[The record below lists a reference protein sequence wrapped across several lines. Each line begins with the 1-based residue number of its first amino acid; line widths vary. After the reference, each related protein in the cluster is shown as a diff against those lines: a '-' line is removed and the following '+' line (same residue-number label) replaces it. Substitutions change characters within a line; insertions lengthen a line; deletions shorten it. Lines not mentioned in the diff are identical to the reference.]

1 MSHKR
6 KVIMLPHSSESS
18 DSSPAYD
25 SENISED
32 DEHIESE
39 DAEEFEDIDESSEA
53 SLANLPNDPIE
64 DSDQEESINW
74 PKRRKYDVRKGSDSD
89 EEQLFKL
96 PNCPI
101 CLGPLSMPVVDT
113 ACCANQLCESC
124 VVSCVAGGADYS
136 EGPKCPVCRHKPFI
150 YSESTVFNRLIGQ
163 QEVACT
169 NAEQGCRK
177 FVALSDMQQ
186 HVDKFCSFSVL
197 RCAQERFGC
206 PWTGHRKEKALHE
219 KTCNHV
225 ENAKVIEAYR
235 EEKRTLEQQM
245 SALAE
250 KCTLIEERIDTAF
263 LKFNGEVKRRLAE
276 LKHMQET
283 HIDNLAQGYVIVPRP
298 AERPLQVRRMD
309 SSYSVTSNM
318 LMYLAVAVENDE
330 CVLSVL
336 AKDVKLRY
344 PFWIGGYAVC
354 LNKAV
359 DVLNNTKQFHYRFGT
374 SKDAMELMRVPKKKL
389 ELGIGESGKRQIEP
403 IALQILISAF
413 SN

>member
-6 KVIMLPHSSESS
+6 KTIVLPHSSESS

-25 SENISED
+25 SENLSED
-32 DEHIESE
+32 EEEEE
-39 DAEEFEDIDESSEA
+39 DAEFEDIDDSSEA
-53 SLANLPNDPIE
+53 SLANLPDDPIE
-64 DSDQEESINW
+64 VSDQEDSINW
-74 PKRRKYDVRKGSDSD
+74 PKRRKYDIRKGSDSD

-113 ACCANQLCESC
+113 DCCGNQMCESC

-136 EGPKCPVCRHKPFI
+136 DGPKCPVCRHNPFI
-150 YSESTVFNRLIGQ
+150 YTESTVFNRLLGQ

-169 NAEQGCRK
+169 NAAQGCGK

-186 HVDKFCSFSVL
+186 HIDKYCNFAVL
-197 RCAQERFGC
+197 RCAQDRFGC
-206 PWTGHRKEKALHE
+206 PWTGYRKEKEQHE

-225 ENAKVIEAYR
+225 ENAKVIEAYQEKKR
-235 EEKRTLEQQM
+235 ELEQQM
-245 SALAE
+245 SMLA
-250 KCTLIEERIDTAF
+250 KNCTSIETRIDTAIH
-263 LKFNGEVKRRLAE
+263 KFNGEVKRRLAE

-309 SSYSVTSNM
+309 ASYSVSSNM
-318 LMYLAVAVENDE
+318 LMYLGVTVENDE

-336 AKDVKLRY
+336 AKNVKLRY
-344 PFWIGGYAVC
+344 PFWIAGYVVC

-359 DVLNNTKQFHYRFGT
+359 DVLNNTKHFHYRFGT
-374 SKDAMELMRVPKKKL
+374 SKDVMELMRVPKKKL